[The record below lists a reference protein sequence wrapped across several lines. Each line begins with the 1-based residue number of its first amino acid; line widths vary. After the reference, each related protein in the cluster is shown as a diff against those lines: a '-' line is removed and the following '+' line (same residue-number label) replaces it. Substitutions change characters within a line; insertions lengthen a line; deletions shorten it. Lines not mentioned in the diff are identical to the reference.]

1 MLFLMENLTERQSD
15 EHKYQYLT
23 ELQEN
28 THPAPQLLI
37 AKEAETWWAILHF
50 EAHRLELGDSW
61 IFSMTPNL

>member
-1 MLFLMENLTERQSD
+1 MENLTGRQSD

-28 THPAPQLLI
+28 MHPAPQLLI

-50 EAHRLELGDSW
+50 EAHRLELGDS
-61 IFSMTPNL
+61 

>member
-28 THPAPQLLI
+28 MHPAPQLLI

-50 EAHRLELGDSW
+50 EAHRLELGDS
-61 IFSMTPNL
+61 